1 MKKYYTIQVVPEDS
15 TRSHSYHIAK
25 VWVKLFSWLL
35 CLAAVLL
42 CVFIWKFTEIN
53 VQLASSWKL
62 KADNE
67 WLLKRHSEYEAVF
80 ANLDSIYSIEGQIQ
94 NILSTFFED
103 DSGGFRS
110 ILDKNLHISSKKV
123 QTDVDFETEL
133 NMNKVN
139 LEAFP
144 NMLPV
149 IGGVISRSYTEEHKA
164 VDFVSSSNDPVHA
177 TASGR
182 VTFAGSKDDLGNML
196 EIEHDSG
203 VKTRYAHLSR
213 FSVRSGSYVKKG
225 EVIAFMGNTGYST
238 GSHLHY
244 EILLNDVPVN
254 PERYF

>member
-1 MKKYYTIQVVPEDS
+1 MKKYYTIQVVPEGS
-15 TRSHSYHIAK
+15 TRIHSYRIARM
-25 VWVKLFSWLL
+25 WVKLFSWLL

-67 WLLKRHSEYEAVF
+67 WLLKRHAEYEAAF
-80 ANLDSIYSIEGQIQ
+80 ANLDSIYSIEEQIQ
-94 NILSTFFED
+94 SILSTYYE
-103 DSGGFRS
+103 GNPGEFRS

-123 QTDVDFETEL
+123 QNDVDFEAEL
-133 NMNKVN
+133 NMNKIN
-139 LEAFP
+139 LDVFP

-149 IGGVISRSYTEEHKA
+149 IGGVISRSYAEDHKA

-182 VTFAGSKDDLGNML
+182 VIFAGSKDDLGNML
-196 EIEHDSG
+196 EIEHENG

-213 FSVRSGSYVKKG
+213 FSVRNGSYVKKG